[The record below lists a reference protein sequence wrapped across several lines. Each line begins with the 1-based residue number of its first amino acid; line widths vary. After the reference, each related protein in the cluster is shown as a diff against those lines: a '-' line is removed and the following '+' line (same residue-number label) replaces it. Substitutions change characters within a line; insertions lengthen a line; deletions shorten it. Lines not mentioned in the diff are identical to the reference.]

1 MYGLLIKQF
10 TRSRMSLIALFLLL
24 AMGIVSILIGRQFLL
39 KQEETISIVTE
50 HQRKHIERNVAA
62 NDEMGL
68 LLYYLK
74 FSLISQ
80 PEKLAALS
88 IGQRDVNP
96 GIQSV
101 TIRTLEGQKYD
112 TDLTNPMHLQLG
124 NLDLG
129 FVIIYLFPLVIIAF
143 TFNLF
148 SEDNETGTWKLV
160 VSQSRS
166 PFRFLLAKFSVRVFF
181 IYSVL
186 FTLILIA
193 ALVLSLPIDECF
205 AAFVVLSLLYLAFW
219 FVLCF
224 WLSMFKRSSGF
235 NVLTLLT
242 IWVVLTI
249 LAPASINNFVSVL
262 YAVPESLAT
271 MVKQRDGYHEKWDM
285 DKKITMDKF
294 YAHYPQFEKYGVPT
308 EAFSWLWY
316 YAMQQMG
323 DDESLAESQAMRN
336 KILQREKTSS
346 WIASAIPTLH
356 TQMQFNALAHTS
368 LTDYITLLDSAGT
381 FHEEKRLYFYPKIFE
396 NADVKNEDWTKFKPT
411 YLASKKDVHW
421 SSITIPLV
429 LLTSLLFIWGS
440 MKSRSI
446 SSRVA

>member
-1 MYGLLIKQF
+1 MYVLLIKQF
-10 TRSRMSLIALFLLL
+10 IRSRMSVIALFLLL
-24 AMGIVSILIGRQFLL
+24 IMGTVSILIGRQFLL
-39 KQEETISIVTE
+39 KQEETISKITE

-80 PEKLAALS
+80 PDKLAALS
-88 IGQRDVNP
+88 IGQRDINP

-112 TDLTNPMHLQLG
+112 TDLTNPMHLQMG

-160 VSQSRS
+160 VSQSQS
-166 PFRFLLAKFSVRVFF
+166 PFRFLLAKFSVRVLV

-186 FTLILIA
+186 FTLLLIA
-193 ALVLSLPIDECF
+193 AVVLSLPVKESF
-205 AAFVVLSLLYLAFW
+205 AAFVVLSLLYVAFW
-219 FVLCF
+219 FALCF

-242 IWVVLTI
+242 VWVALTI
-249 LAPASINNFVSVL
+249 LAPASINNLVSVL
-262 YAVPESLAT
+262 YPVPESLAA
-271 MVKQRDGYHEKWDM
+271 MVKQRDGYHEKWDI
-285 DKKITMDKF
+285 DKEITMDKF

-308 EAFSWLWY
+308 ETFSWLWY

-323 DDESLAESQAMRN
+323 DDESLAESEAMRN

-346 WIASAIPTLH
+346 MIARAIPTLH
-356 TQMQFNALAHTS
+356 TQMQFNDLAQTS
-368 LTDYITLLDSAGT
+368 LTEYITLLDSAGG
-381 FHEEKRLYFYPKIFE
+381 FHEKKRLYFYSKIFE
-396 NADVKNEDWTKFKPT
+396 NADVKSEDWTKFKPE
-411 YLASKKDVHW
+411 YLSSRKDIHW
-421 SSITIPLV
+421 GSITIPLV
-429 LLTSLLFIWGS
+429 LVTLLLFVWSGI
-440 MKSRSI
+440 KSRGLYFS
-446 SSRVA
+446 